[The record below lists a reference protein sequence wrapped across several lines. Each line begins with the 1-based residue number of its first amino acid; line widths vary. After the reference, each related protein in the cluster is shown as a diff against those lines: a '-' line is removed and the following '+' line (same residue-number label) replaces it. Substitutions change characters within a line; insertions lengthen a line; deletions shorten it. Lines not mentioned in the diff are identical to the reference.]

1 MGCISLICLTRY
13 DFSSLNCWS
22 SVRVCGERGAYEGGC
37 EGVWG
42 EGHMRVGVRVCG
54 ERDI

>member
-1 MGCISLICLTRY
+1 MG
-13 DFSSLNCWS
+13 
-22 SVRVCGERGAYEGGC
+22 RGTYEGGC

-54 ERDI
+54 RGTYESGCVYMGVTGARSCEEKVI